1 MCGRFMFHTKVKE
14 FLLTLKQNQVYES
27 SQVKSSKVIK

>member
-14 FLLTLKQNQVYES
+14 FLLTLKHGAANL
-27 SQVKSSKVIK
+27 VILV